1 MKRYLAAILAPAL
14 IVLAL
19 PAAADDP
26 GAAKPVN
33 LDRVNTDKD
42 EDDPHL
48 ASNGLVL
55 YYSSNAGGKF
65 DIMMTTRTVLTQPW
79 ASGKPLED
87 YIQTRVDDRSVYAT
101 PEGRYPQ
108 FLYFATKKDRK
119 IDNFDIYVAVKV
131 RQGVAFSSPTPLNT
145 VCTEVDELHPWL
157 TADGRE
163 LYFTRKSVDGWRVYV
178 ATRPSNTGAAGF
190 GEPRRLKE
198 LPPNFHH
205 ATLTPDGKTMYLQ
218 GPLEKGRWG
227 IFRSARTPAGWGA
240 PIPLDDLNS
249 SEGKSGDCSP
259 CLSADGAIL
268 YFASD
273 RPGGKG
279 GMDLWAVRV
288 DQLKK
293 GK

>member
-1 MKRYLAAILAPAL
+1 MRYLLVVLFIPAL
-14 IVLAL
+14 
-19 PAAADDP
+19 AAADETP
-26 GAAKPVN
+26 VKPVN
-33 LDRVNTDKD
+33 IDRVNTDKD

-48 ASNGLVL
+48 GSNGLVL
-55 YYSSNAGGKF
+55 YYSSNAKGKY
-65 DIMMTTRTVLTQPW
+65 DIMLTTRAALTKPW
-79 ASGKPLED
+79 AAGQPLED
-87 YIQTRVDDRSVYAT
+87 YVQTKVDDRSVFAT

-108 FLYFATKKDRK
+108 FLYFATKKDKR
-119 IDNFDIYVAVKV
+119 INDFDIYVAVKQ
-131 RQGVAFSSPTPLNT
+131 RPGVAFAAPTPLNT
-145 VCTEVDELHPWL
+145 VGTEVDELHPWL
-157 TADGRE
+157 SADGRD
-163 LYFTRKSVDGWRVYV
+163 LYFTRKSGDGWRVYV
-178 ATRPSNTGAAGF
+178 ASRPGNTGAAGF

-227 IFRSARTPAGWGA
+227 LFRSVRTAAGWGA
-240 PIPLDDLNS
+240 PEPL
-249 SEGKSGDCSP
+249 EGLGSAEGARGDCSP
-259 CLSADGAIL
+259 CLSADGTLL